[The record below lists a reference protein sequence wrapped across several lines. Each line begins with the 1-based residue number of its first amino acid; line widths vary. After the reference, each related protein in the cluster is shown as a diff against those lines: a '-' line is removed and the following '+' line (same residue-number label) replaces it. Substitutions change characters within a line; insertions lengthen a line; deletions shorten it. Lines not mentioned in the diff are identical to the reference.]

1 MCFAMLQVTHK
12 AQYEAKRQV
21 LQENN
26 NVDDIYDMLAIYDQK
41 VPTTDQ
47 ARAFF
52 HVLMFGIEKER
63 TAATDWYP
71 AHCNHTFQS
80 TSLIKKKTGTIVHTL
95 PSITC

>member
-1 MCFAMLQVTHK
+1 MQFVEICAYILFKYFEQDGFFCGAQVTHK

-47 ARAFF
+47 ARFLYLRF
-52 HVLMFGIEKER
+52 
-63 TAATDWYP
+63 
-71 AHCNHTFQS
+71 
-80 TSLIKKKTGTIVHTL
+80 LIQIRVG
-95 PSITC
+95 